1 MSGKVASTNA
11 NILNAVRSNLSATYQ
26 ALVPEAGPST
36 ISEVYDSILNCE
48 QARNE
53 LVPALVDLIG
63 MQSISTAIFR
73 NPIRGL
79 KFGEIPFSSTEQEIF
94 VNFAEGITHN
104 PKASCEDAFG
114 IYESYIMAA
123 YHRVNFNK
131 DYPVTIWYEDL
142 RTAFL
147 SDFGLKSMI
156 NAKVESVISGANLDE
171 YLNSVKLVDD
181 AYKAG
186 ACYPVNVTKV
196 NDTES
201 GDELTKMLQAFILHM
216 AFPHPEYNFA
226 GSTAISNPENLIV
239 ITTPEVQACLN
250 VDTLA
255 GAYHLDKMALN
266 AQMVVVDQFSNSGIQ
281 AVLADRR
288 FFRIRDQYR
297 LTTTDRL
304 NMPLRWNTVYHVKE
318 MFSYSPF
325 YPLVV
330 FTTDSVDITGV
341 STTASVTPGGTQVT
355 DYTPGSE
362 IYINVVTTPATAGT
376 PTAMDFS
383 ISGNTDDNTYMI
395 AGTNILHVGAAETGT
410 ITVTTTSRYKSSIN
424 TTLQLTKSA

>member
-1 MSGKVASTNA
+1 MPKVASTNT
-11 NILNAVRSNLSATYQ
+11 NILNAVRSNLSAQYQ
-26 ALVPEAGPST
+26 ALVPEAGPAT
-36 ISEVYDSILNCE
+36 LNEVYQSILNSE

-79 KFGEIPFSSTEQEIF
+79 KGGEIPFSSTEQEIF

-104 PKASCEDAFG
+104 PKAKCEDAFG

-156 NAKVESVISGANLDE
+156 NAKVESIISGANLDE
-171 YLNSVKLVDD
+171 DLNSVKLIDN
-181 AYKAG
+181 AYTAG
-186 ACYPVNVTKV
+186 ACYPVNVTQV
-196 NDTES
+196 TDMNS
-201 GDELTKMLQAFILHM
+201 GNELTKKIQSFILHM
-216 AFPHPEYNFA
+216 SFPHPEYNFA
-226 GSTAISNPENLIV
+226 GSTAISSPENLV
-239 ITTPEVQACLN
+239 LITTPEVQSTLN

-266 AQMVVVDQFSNSGIQ
+266 AQIIVVDHFEHSDIQ
-281 AVLADRR
+281 AVLVDRR

-325 YPLVV
+325 YPVIV
-330 FTTDSVDITGV
+330 FTSASIDITAV
-341 STTASVTPGGTQVT
+341 SATATETPGGTPT
-355 DYTPGSE
+355 TSYKPGYE
-362 IYINVVTTPATAGT
+362 LYVNVKTTPATAGT
-376 PTAMDFS
+376 PASMNYEIT
-383 ISGNTDDNTYMI
+383 GNTDENTYMI
-395 AGTNILHVGAAETGT
+395 AGTNVLHVGNGETGT
-410 ITVTTTSRYKSSIN
+410 LTVKITSRYKSSIS
-424 TTLQLTKSA
+424 TSIELTKSV

>member
-1 MSGKVASTNA
+1 MAKVASTNT
-11 NILNAVRSNLSATYQ
+11 NILNAVRSNLSAQYQ
-26 ALVPEAGPST
+26 ALVPEAGPAT
-36 ISEVYDSILNCE
+36 LNEVYQSILNSE

-79 KFGEIPFSSTEQEIF
+79 KAGEIPFSATEQEIF

-156 NAKVESVISGANLDE
+156 NAKVESIISGANLDE
-171 YLNSVKLVDD
+171 YLNSVKLIDN
-181 AYKAG
+181 AYAAG
-186 ACYPVNVTKV
+186 ACYPVTVTKV
-196 NDTES
+196 TNTDSGND
-201 GDELTKMLQAFILHM
+201 LTKMIQSFILHM
-216 AFPHPEYNFA
+216 SFPHPEYNFA
-226 GSTAISNPENLIV
+226 GSTAISSPENLV
-239 ITTPEVQACLN
+239 LITTPEVQSTLN

-255 GAYHLDKMALN
+255 GAYHLSKMALN
-266 AQMVVVDQFSNSGIQ
+266 AQIIVVDHFENTDIQ
-281 AVLADRR
+281 AALVDRR

-325 YPLVV
+325 YPVII
-330 FTTDSVDITGV
+330 FTSASVGITAV
-341 STTASVTPGGTQVT
+341 AATASSTPGGSSETTYKQ
-355 DYTPGSE
+355 GSE
-362 IYINVVTTPATAGT
+362 LYINVTTTPATAGT
-376 PTAMDFS
+376 PSAMDYAVT
-383 ISGNTDDNTYMI
+383 GNSDNNTYMI
-395 AGTNILHVGAAETGT
+395 AGTNILHVGSAETGSLNVT
-410 ITVTTTSRYKSSIN
+410 ITSRYKSTV
-424 TTLQLTKSA
+424 TTSVTLTKAE

>member
-1 MSGKVASTNA
+1 MAKVASTNA
-11 NILNAVRSNLSATYQ
+11 NILNAVRANMSAAYH
-26 ALVPEAGPST
+26 AIVPEAGPST
-36 ISEVYDSILNCE
+36 MAEVYQSILNSE

-73 NPIRGL
+73 NPVRGL
-79 KFGEIPFSSTEQEIF
+79 KAGEIPFSATEQEIF

-114 IYESYIMAA
+114 IYESYVMAA

-147 SDFGLKSMI
+147 SDFGLKSML

-171 YLNSVKLVDD
+171 YLNSVRLVDN
-181 AYKAG
+181 AYSAG
-186 ACYPVNVTKV
+186 SCYPVNVTEV
-196 NDTES
+196 TNTES
-201 GDELTKMLQAFILHM
+201 GNELTKMIQSFILHL

-226 GSTAISNPENLIV
+226 GSTAISSPENLV
-239 ITTPEVQACLN
+239 LITTPEVQATLN

-266 AQMVVVDQFSNSGIQ
+266 AQIIVVDHFNNGGIQ
-281 AVLADRR
+281 AALVDRR

-304 NMPLRWNTVYHVKE
+304 NMPLRWNVVYHVKE

-325 YPLVV
+325 YPVIV
-330 FTTDSVDITGV
+330 FTTDTVNITSLAATV
-341 STTASVTPGGTQVT
+341 SETPGGSNVTTYTQGNDYYVNVT
-355 DYTPGSE
+355 
-362 IYINVVTTPATAGT
+362 TTPATVGT
-376 PTAMDFS
+376 PTAVDYAVT
-383 ISGNTDDNTYMI
+383 GNTDDNTYMV
-395 AGTNILHVGAAETGT
+395 AGTNILHVGAAETGSLT
-410 ITVTTTSRYKSSIN
+410 ITITSRYKSSVN
-424 TTLQLTKSA
+424 TTVSLTKAE

>member
-1 MSGKVASTNA
+1 MAKVASTNT
-11 NILNAVRSNLSATYQ
+11 NILNAVRSNLSAQYQ
-26 ALVPEAGPST
+26 AIVPEAGPAT
-36 ISEVYDSILNCE
+36 LNEVYQSILNSE

-79 KFGEIPFSSTEQEIF
+79 KAGKIPFLATEQEIF

-156 NAKVESVISGANLDE
+156 NAKIESVISGANLDE
-171 YLNSVKLVDD
+171 YLNSVKLIDNTY
-181 AYKAG
+181 AAG
-186 ACYPVNVTKV
+186 AYYPVIVTEV
-196 NDTES
+196 TDANS
-201 GDELTKMLQAFILHM
+201 GNELTKMIQSFILHM
-216 AFPHPEYNFA
+216 SFPHPEYNFA
-226 GSTAISNPENLIV
+226 GSTAISAPENLV
-239 ITTPEVQACLN
+239 LITTPEVQSTLN

-266 AQMVVVDQFSNSGIQ
+266 AQIIVVDRFENPAIQ
-281 AVLADRR
+281 AALVDRR

-297 LTTTDRL
+297 LMTTDHL
-304 NMPLRWNTVYHVKE
+304 NMPLRWNAVYHVKE

-325 YPLVV
+325 YPVII
-330 FTTDSVDITGV
+330 FTREAVDIN
-341 STTASVTPGGTQVT
+341 SISATASSTPGGTNETTYKQ
-355 DYTPGSE
+355 GSE
-362 IYINVVTTPATAGT
+362 LYINVVTTPATGGT
-376 PTAMDFS
+376 PTAMDYAVT
-383 ISGNTDDNTYMI
+383 GNSDDNTYMI
-395 AGTNILHVGAAETGT
+395 AGTNILHVGSAETGT
-410 ITVTTTSRYKSSIN
+410 LKVKITSRYKSSV
-424 TTLQLTKSA
+424 TTTVSLTKAA

>member
-1 MSGKVASTNA
+1 MAKVASTNA
-11 NILNAVRSNLSATYQ
+11 NILNAVRANMSAAYQ
-26 ALVPEAGPST
+26 AIVPEAGPST
-36 ISEVYDSILNCE
+36 MSEVYQSILNSE

-73 NPIRGL
+73 NPVRGL
-79 KFGEIPFSSTEQEIF
+79 KAGEIPFSATEQEIF

-114 IYESYIMAA
+114 IYESYVMAA

-147 SDFGLKSMI
+147 SDFGLKSML

-171 YLNSVKLVDD
+171 YLNSVKLVDN
-181 AYKAG
+181 AYSAG
-186 ACYPVNVTKV
+186 ACYPVNVTQV
-196 NDTES
+196 TDTDS
-201 GDELTKMLQAFILHM
+201 GNELTKMIQSFILHL

-226 GSTAISNPENLIV
+226 GSTAISSPENLV
-239 ITTPEVQACLN
+239 LITTPEVQSTLN

-266 AQMVVVDQFSNSGIQ
+266 AQIIVVDHFNNGGIQ
-281 AVLADRR
+281 AALVDRR

-304 NMPLRWNTVYHVKE
+304 NMPLRWNVVYHVKE

-325 YPLVV
+325 YPVIV
-330 FTTDSVDITGV
+330 FTTDTISITNLTATV
-341 STTASVTPGGTQVT
+341 SETPGGTQT
-355 DYTPGSE
+355 STYKQGNDY
-362 IYINVVTTPATAGT
+362 YVNVATTPATAGT
-376 PTAMDFS
+376 PTSVDYAVT
-383 ISGNTDDNTYMI
+383 GNNDENTYMI
-395 AGTNILHVGAAETGT
+395 AGTNILHVGAAETGSL
-410 ITVTTTSRYKSSIN
+410 TVTITSRYKSSIN
-424 TTLQLTKSA
+424 TTVSLTKQA